1 MEKTRTP
8 RRNPMCAEMPAVM
21 VMAKMRNTWTPTV
34 SLMLGAMKDSPAL
47 IRVCVCVCVCMCVCV
62 CVCWRY
68 EGRSCIDL
76 PSV

>member
-47 IRVCVCVCVCMCVCV
+47 ICVCVCV
-62 CVCWRY
+62 
-68 EGRSCIDL
+68 L
-76 PSV
+76 AL